1 MITHVECL
9 PYQNGE
15 IIWTLNS
22 GKQKDEY
29 LMSEIMQS

>member
-1 MITHVECL
+1 MVTHVDWL

-22 GKQKDEY
+22 GKQKDEW
-29 LMSEIMQS
+29 LMTEIIQS